1 MNIDQVIVLGFTLV
15 IFMAVFVFSI
25 DLLSP
30 LFFKWEF
37 DEICRMYLLMAEAN
51 NGLSVAMRTELERA
65 LDELDLTEITIVCD
79 DYGALKRGNV
89 SAMEV
94 QATFGSNQF
103 VSLFNRTEK
112 KVRFVFKQNFLA
124 RKIVM

>member
-1 MNIDQVIVLGFTLV
+1 
-15 IFMAVFVFSI
+15 MAVFVFSI